1 MKTDNLTIL
10 GRHAVAELVR
20 IEPSLLRDA
29 EFLTAVMESAC
40 RRAGATVLYS
50 KFHKFGGEGG
60 VTGVVLLSESHASIH
75 TWPEHGY
82 AAVDVF
88 MCGSCNPN
96 KALVVIKEALDAAT
110 REKFTLT
117 RGVFEERKT

>member
-20 IEPSLLRDA
+20 IESSLLRDA

-40 RRAGATVLYS
+40 KHAGATVLYS